1 MRVKSQ
7 ANVDIGIFQETKVAA
22 VIYTWES
29 SGYRIVAL
37 ESPSTHI
44 GGVAIFYHTVEHF
57 CLEVLQLHGANSAR
71 F

>member
-1 MRVKSQ
+1 MPQ
-7 ANVDIGIFQETKVAA
+7 ENVDLGISQETKVT
-22 VIYTWES
+22 VRIYSWES

-57 CLEVLQLHGANSAR
+57 CLEVLQLHGANSAS